1 MNDLSP
7 VVLDARDLTMRFGGV
22 TAVSDFSMAIRKN
35 RIAGLIGPNGAG
47 KTTSFNMIT
56 GYYRP
61 SEGSVRFGGRDITG
75 MPPHKVCRLGIART
89 FQNIRL
95 FKNETVLQNVMIGAH
110 LRQKSRWWQAPL
122 FLPSF
127 EKEEREIRDR
137 SMVLLER
144 LDLCSVAEERSD
156 SLPYGQQRRLEI
168 ARALATEP
176 SFLLLDEP
184 AAGMN
189 PEESM
194 ILMEFIRRL
203 RDEFDLTILLIEHD
217 MKVVMGVCEHIW
229 VLDYGKLIAEGSP
242 REIQGNP
249 KVIEAY
255 LGEEF
260 LADA

>member
-1 MNDLSP
+1 MADRP
-7 VVLDARDLTMRFGGV
+7 VILDAANLTMRFGGV
-22 TAVSDFSMAIRKN
+22 TAVSDFSMAIQEN
-35 RIAGLIGPNGAG
+35 RIVGLIGPNGAG

-61 SEGSVRFGGRDITG
+61 TEGKVSFLGNDITG
-75 MPPHKVCRLGIART
+75 MAPYKVCRMGIART

-95 FKNETVLQNVMIGAH
+95 FKNETVLQNVMIGSQR
-110 LRQKSRWWQAPL
+110 RQKSRWWQAPL
-122 FLPSF
+122 NLPSF
-127 EKEEREIRDR
+127 NKEEREVREKA
-137 SMVLLER
+137 MELLER
-144 LDLCSVAEERSD
+144 VDLHKVADERSE

-176 SFLLLDEP
+176 RFLLLDEP

-189 PEESM
+189 PEESHV
-194 ILMEFIRRL
+194 LMGFIRRL
-203 RDEFDLTILLIEHD
+203 RDEFNLTILLIEHD

-229 VLDYGKLIAEGSP
+229 VLDYGKLIAQGNP
-242 REIQGNP
+242 KEIQGNP

-255 LGEEF
+255 LGEEY

>member
-1 MNDLSP
+1 MADRP
-7 VVLDARDLTMRFGGV
+7 VILDAVNLTMRFGGV
-22 TAVSDFSMAIRKN
+22 TAVSDFSMAIQEN
-35 RIAGLIGPNGAG
+35 RIVGLIGPNGAG

-61 SEGSVRFGGRDITG
+61 TEGKVSFLGNDITG
-75 MPPHKVCRLGIART
+75 MAPYKVCRMGIART

-95 FKNETVLQNVMIGAH
+95 FKNETVLQNVMIGSH

-122 FLPSF
+122 NLPSF
-127 EKEEREIRDR
+127 NKEEREVREKA
-137 SMVLLER
+137 MELLER
-144 LDLCSVAEERSD
+144 VDLHKVADERSE

-176 SFLLLDEP
+176 RFLLLDEP

-189 PEESM
+189 PEESHV
-194 ILMEFIRRL
+194 LMGFIRRL
-203 RDEFDLTILLIEHD
+203 RDEFNLTILLIEHD

-229 VLDYGKLIAEGSP
+229 VLDYGKLIAQGNP
-242 REIQGNP
+242 KEIQGNP

-255 LGEEF
+255 LGEEY

>member
-1 MNDLSP
+1 MADRS
-7 VVLDARDLTMRFGGV
+7 VILDAANLTMRFGGV
-22 TAVSDFSMAIRKN
+22 TAVSDFSMAIQEN
-35 RIAGLIGPNGAG
+35 RIVGLIGPNGAG

-61 SEGSVRFGGRDITG
+61 TEGKVSFLGNDITG
-75 MPPHKVCRLGIART
+75 MAPYKVCRMGIART

-95 FKNETVLQNVMIGAH
+95 FKNETVLQNVMIGSH

-122 FLPSF
+122 NLPSF
-127 EKEEREIRDR
+127 NKEERDVREKA
-137 SMVLLER
+137 MELLER
-144 LDLCSVAEERSD
+144 VDLHKVADERSE

-176 SFLLLDEP
+176 RFLLLDEP

-189 PEESM
+189 PEESHV
-194 ILMEFIRRL
+194 LMGFIRRL
-203 RDEFDLTILLIEHD
+203 RDEFNLTILLIEHD

-229 VLDYGKLIAEGSP
+229 VLDYGKLIAQGNP
-242 REIQGNP
+242 KEIQGNP

-255 LGEEF
+255 LGEEY